1 MEERLQ
7 KALSLEA
14 SKREATEQSLSESR
28 AKIDELRLTIIKSTK
43 EKEDTEGIFK
53 NYNNNFNYGQELLER
68 ESDSTMERFMAHQNS
83 LIEKLLEKGG
93 NSGRRYII
101 DSKTEV
107 FGADRKKDSI
117 REWLFAFE
125 IACENVNVPKTAY
138 ITMAIGFTKG
148 LALELVKK
156 HHKKNSTWDELKKEL
171 VVTFELVNEREKD
184 NTKLLNLKSKW
195 VMIRKMFIQ
204 NG

>member
-1 MEERLQ
+1 M
-7 KALSLEA
+7 SV
-14 SKREATEQSLSESR
+14 
-28 AKIDELRLTIIKSTK
+28 ELNVS
-43 EKEDTEGIFK
+43 
-53 NYNNNFNYGQELLER
+53 
-68 ESDSTMERFMAHQNS
+68 HQNS